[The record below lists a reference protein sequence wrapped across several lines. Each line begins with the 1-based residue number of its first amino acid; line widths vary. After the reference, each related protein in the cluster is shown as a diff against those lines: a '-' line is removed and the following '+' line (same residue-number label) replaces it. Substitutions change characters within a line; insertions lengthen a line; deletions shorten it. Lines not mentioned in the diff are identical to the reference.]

1 MGERLN
7 DGAGLGRRR
16 AHPDDAV
23 ADLSGLEALLAH
35 ALREPGDRPNTNT
48 NTSTSTDIGMGTDV
62 AGGSEGEL
70 RAVAAFRAARD
81 SGAHRARPRRRDD
94 WRPRPARRHTARSLR
109 VTLSA
114 LIAALALGGVAYAA
128 IGSVTDGGGDDGGG
142 RPERSASAPSGRSD
156 TPSGAPSAT
165 DGAERDRP
173 ANAKDTEAH
182 CRAYEKVQGRGQ
194 AMDSTAWQRLVTAAG
209 GEQNVA
215 AYCAAHA
222 QQKAEKTPKAEKS
235 PKAEKTPKA
244 DTGPKAETNP
254 KAETSPRAD
263 QSPKAEKT
271 VTPERSANSGKT
283 RAANGG

>member
-7 DGAGLGRRR
+7 DGAGFGRRR

-35 ALREPGDRPNTNT
+35 ALRGPGDRP
-48 NTSTSTDIGMGTDV
+48 STGTGTDM

-94 WRPRPARRHTARSLR
+94 WRSRPARRHTARSLR

-128 IGSVTDGGGDDGGG
+128 IGSVTDGGGDGSGH
-142 RPERSASAPSGRSD
+142 PERSASAPSGRSD
-156 TPSGAPSAT
+156 TPSGAPSGT

-182 CRAYEKVQGRGQ
+182 CRAYEKVQGGGQ

-215 AYCAAHA
+215 AYCAAHG
-222 QQKAEKTPKAEKS
+222 QQKAEKAPKAEKS
-235 PKAEKTPKA
+235 PRAEKT
-244 DTGPKAETNP
+244 P
-254 KAETSPRAD
+254 KAETSPRAETGPRAET
-263 QSPKAEKT
+263 SPKAEKT